1 VPWLPSNGFSD
12 CPFGALIERLVSDQK
27 IAVIGGTGDLGFG
40 LVLRWARAGVPV
52 VIGSRDAKKAQDAAE
67 RANGLLDSGMLPG
80 IETSAIEGMENAKAA
95 AEAGVIVLAVPFPGQ
110 AAILKSIRD
119 ALRNAAEGPG
129 NNPIF
134 VDATVPLAATV
145 GGKPTRLLG
154 VWQGSAAEAAREM
167 VPAKIPV
174 LGAFHNLSAEA
185 LQDLDAAL
193 DCDILVCG
201 DDEAAKQKLFPLIQ
215 LIEGLRPVDAGPLEM
230 ARITEAVTALLIS
243 VNRRHK
249 VTHSGVRITGI

>member
-1 VPWLPSNGFSD
+1 MS
-12 CPFGALIERLVSDQK
+12 RTR

-52 VIGSRDAKKAQDAAE
+52 VIGSREEKKARDAAE
-67 RANGLLDSGMLPG
+67 RANNLLDLGMLPG
-80 IETSAIEGMENAKAA
+80 MAPGPVGGMENAQAA
-95 AEAGVIVLAVPFPGQ
+95 AQADVVVMAVPFLGH

-119 ALRNAAEGPG
+119 ALKSAADGT
-129 NNPIF
+129 IF
-134 VDATVPLAATV
+134 VDTTVPLAATV

-167 VPAKIPV
+167 VPAKVPV

-185 LQDLDAAL
+185 LQDLDETL
-193 DCDILVCG
+193 DCDILVSG
-201 DDEAAKQKLFPLIQ
+201 DDESAKQTLFPLIE

-230 ARITEAVTALLIS
+230 SRISESVTALLIS

-249 VTHSGVRITGI
+249 VKHSGIRITGI

>member
-1 VPWLPSNGFSD
+1 MSGTTV
-12 CPFGALIERLVSDQK
+12 
-27 IAVIGGTGDLGFG
+27 AVIGGTGDLGFG

-52 VIGSRDAKKAQDAAE
+52 VIGSRDEKKAQDAGE
-67 RANGLLDSGMLPG
+67 RAKSLLGSNVLPG
-80 IETSAIEGMENAKAA
+80 IETSPVTGMENAKAA
-95 AEAGVIVLAVPFPGQ
+95 AQAGVVVMAVPFPAH
-110 AAILKSIRD
+110 AAILKSIRG
-119 ALRNAAEGPG
+119 ALQEAAEGTV
-129 NNPIF
+129 F
-134 VDATVPLAATV
+134 VDTTVPLAATV

-167 VPAKIPV
+167 VPARIPV
-174 LGAFHNLSAEA
+174 LGAFHNLSAET
-185 LQDLDAAL
+185 LQDLDAVL

-201 DDEAAKQKLFPLIQ
+201 DNESAKQTLFPLIQ

-249 VTHSGVRITGI
+249 VKHSGIRITGI

>member
-1 VPWLPSNGFSD
+1 VTDN
-12 CPFGALIERLVSDQK
+12 K

-52 VIGSRDAKKAQDAAE
+52 VIGSREEKKAQDAAE
-67 RANGLLDSGMLPG
+67 RAKSLLVSGMLPG
-80 IETSAIEGMENAKAA
+80 LGAAAVEGMANVRAVAA
-95 AEAGVIVLAVPFPGQ
+95 ANVLVLAVPFPGQ
-110 AAILKSIRD
+110 AVILKSIRE
-119 ALRNAAEGPG
+119 ALQSAPDGT
-129 NNPIF
+129 IF

-174 LGAFHNLSAEA
+174 LGAFHNLSAEV
-185 LQDLDAAL
+185 LQDLGAPL

-201 DDEAAKQKLFPLIQ
+201 DNETAKQTLVPLVE

-230 ARITEAVTALLIS
+230 SRITEAVTALLIS

-249 VTHSGVRITGI
+249 VKHSGLRITGI